1 MVPLERVSLL
11 AFGLCKQ
18 GLPEDAYPGRRLVHS
33 TSEMTCLLFFLK
45 PIYFFR
51 ERERVRTWGGGR
63 ERGRENSKQTP
74 SRAGSLA
81 RGLIP

>member
-33 TSEMTCLLFFLK
+33 TSEMTCLLFFFKTYL
-45 PIYFFR
+45 FF
-51 ERERVRTWGGGR
+51 
-63 ERGRENSKQTP
+63 
-74 SRAGSLA
+74 
-81 RGLIP
+81 